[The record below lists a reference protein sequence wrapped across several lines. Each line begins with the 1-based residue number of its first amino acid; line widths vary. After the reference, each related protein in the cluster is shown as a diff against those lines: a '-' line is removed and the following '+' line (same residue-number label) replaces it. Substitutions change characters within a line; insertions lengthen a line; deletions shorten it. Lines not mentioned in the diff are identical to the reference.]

1 MQLARI
7 SKTSDYYGRYYTHQL
22 VASLLVDAV
31 SDHSPDLV
39 IDLGCGEGALIVEA
53 KRQWSKSTCV
63 SADIDRSAKPESEAN
78 GVGGIRHHTVDVLER
93 SIDSKIGVGFGT
105 VDLALCNPPYVRPK
119 WRKHFGEMLEEAGL
133 SHIIPK
139 MGCVP
144 AEVLFIAQNL
154 RFLRSKGKLGLIL
167 PDGVV
172 SGEKFRELRTVL
184 TTSHR
189 LEQVI
194 ELPRGIFRKTD
205 AKAHILIIAKDEA
218 PREDVKVQRLEES
231 GRLSSAVFL
240 PPEEAAKRADY
251 SHVSISRSAPA
262 NGLSIGSFAMFSRR
276 GSYSSAEKRNSSLPI
291 FHTTDFGSS
300 FDRVPS
306 EFILTK
312 AVVKDVPGVVA
323 EPGDILVARVGR
335 NLSEKIC
342 IVPRGRVI
350 ISDSVIAL
358 RVNQECR
365 DRIFLFLKSPRG
377 RRALDSAAHG
387 VGARFI
393 TIEGLL
399 AIPLP

>member
-1 MQLARI
+1 MQLVRI
-7 SKTSDYYGRYYTHQL
+7 PKTSDYYGRYYTDQL

-53 KRQWSKSTCV
+53 KRQWNESTCV
-63 SADIDRSAKPESEAN
+63 SADIDQRAKLKNKMA
-78 GVGGIRHHTVDVLER
+78 GAGGIRHHTVDVLER
-93 SIDSKIGVGFGT
+93 SIDAKIGVDFGT

-119 WRKHFGEMLEEAGL
+119 WQKHFGEMLEEAGL

-139 MGCVP
+139 MGGVP

-184 TTSHR
+184 TMCHR
-189 LEQVI
+189 LEHVI

-218 PREDVKVQRLEES
+218 PSDVVKIQRLEDS
-231 GRLSSAVFL
+231 GRLSKAVFL

-251 SHVSISRSAPA
+251 SHVHSARPTRA
-262 NGLSIGSFAMFSRR
+262 KGSSIGNFALFSKR
-276 GSYSSAEKRNSSLPI
+276 GSYSSAEKRSCSLPI
-291 FHTTDFGSS
+291 FHTTDFGT
-300 FDRVPS
+300 DLDKVPS

-312 AVVKDVPGVVA
+312 AAVKAIPGVVA
-323 EPGDILVARVGR
+323 EVGDILVARVGR

-342 IVPRGRVI
+342 LVPRGRVI

-358 RVNQECR
+358 RVTPEQR

-377 RRALDSAAHG
+377 RSALDSASHG

-399 AIPLP
+399 ALPLP